1 MPRTLFSGLFR
12 TSARGK
18 FAGSLKI
25 NPYLFFIFLFF
36 GAVFASITFVNH
48 YMFRTYGWDLGINHN
63 AIWDYAHFRWNDCMI
78 MLPNKAFSN
87 VLSDHFSLYPLLV
100 SPFYWIFGTWTM
112 LLLQFG
118 AILFGGFGIY
128 RLILSI
134 SNKPSLA
141 YLAVIHFF
149 SFYGIYSALGFDYHD
164 NVVAAMFVP
173 WLILHFRNGQWKWVG
188 FYFLLILISK
198 ENMALWLVFIGIG
211 LGFRALLNK
220 RKDHLILS
228 IVLTILSLLYFVLI
242 IKIVIPALA
251 IEETEYMHN
260 SFTALGENFGEV
272 FKNILFH
279 PLDALN
285 LLFENHSHNR
295 EFDGIKQESYFA
307 LLFAGGLALFFVPEY
322 LIMALPI
329 LGQKMFNDEPSRWGI
344 NYHYSIEFA
353 PLLVIA
359 LYTLLAKVSDRNF
372 FRLRRKGYGEVKSH
386 VPKIN
391 TQNSLA
397 VVSVLFCLGSTV
409 HFMDNRVSTYYKKE
423 NVKFY
428 SAKHWSQNF
437 DVGATHKLLKSIP
450 PSAKVSAQSALAP
463 HLAFRDFIY
472 HFPYIGDAEYIALFV
487 IDPNPY
493 PMSWSEYERNII
505 EMKNSGEWEVFKQ
518 NNAVLILK
526 RK

>member
-1 MPRTLFSGLFR
+1 MSNSFFSRLFANSGREKL
-12 TSARGK
+12 SE
-18 FAGSLKI
+18 SLKI

-48 YMFRTYGWDLGINHN
+48 YMFRTYGWDLGINQN
-63 AIWDYAHFRWNDCMI
+63 AVWDYAHFRWNDCMI
-78 MLPNKAFSN
+78 MLPHKAFSN

-112 LLLQFG
+112 LLLQY
-118 AILFGGFGIY
+118 ASILFGGLGIY
-128 RLILSI
+128 RLIVQI
-134 SNKPSLA
+134 GNKPSLA
-141 YLAVIHFF
+141 YVAVIHFF

-173 WLILHFRNGQWKWVG
+173 WLILHFRNAQWKWVC
-188 FYFLLILISK
+188 FYFLMILISK

-211 LGFRALLNK
+211 LGFKALLNK
-220 RKDHLILS
+220 RKDHLLIATIFSVFALS
-228 IVLTILSLLYFVLI
+228 YFIII
-242 IKIVIPALA
+242 IKYVIPALA
-251 IEETEYMHN
+251 LPGGEYMHN

-279 PLDALN
+279 PIDALN
-285 LLFENHSHNR
+285 LLFENHLHQN

-307 LLFAGGLALFFVPEY
+307 LLFAGGLALFIAPEY

-329 LGQKMFNDEPSRWGI
+329 IGQKLFNDDPSRWGI

-353 PLLVIA
+353 PLIVIA
-359 LYTLLAKVSDRNF
+359 LYSTLAKVSERNF
-372 FRLRRKGYGEVKSH
+372 FRIRRKGYREVKAH
-386 VPKIN
+386 IPKIN
-391 TQNSLA
+391 TQNTLAAASLM
-397 VVSVLFCLGSTV
+397 FCIGSTV

-428 SAKHWSQNF
+428 SSKHWKQNF
-437 DVGATHKLLKSIP
+437 DVAATHKMLKSIP
-450 PSAKVSAQSALAP
+450 ASAKVSAQSALAP
-463 HLAFRDFIY
+463 HLAFRDYIY
-472 HFPYIGDAEYIALFV
+472 HYPYIGDAEYIALFV

-493 PMSWSEYERNII
+493 PLSWEEYERQII
-505 EMKNSGEWEVFKQ
+505 EMKNSGKWEVFDE